1 MDEINQGMDA
11 KNERHIFDLLLKEA
25 TKHGSAQYLF
35 VTPKVLLSVIY
46 NKSTIVTDFLYL
58 QLLRDLNYNEHLC
71 VSIVHNSKTV
81 LNGTKFPTI

>member
-1 MDEINQGMDA
+1 MDA
-11 KNERHIFDLLLKEA
+11 KNERHIFDLLLREA

-35 VTPKVLLSVIY
+35 VTPKVLLLVIY
-46 NKSTIVTDFLYL
+46 NNSTAITDLFYF

-81 LNGTKFPTI
+81 LNGTTFPQI